1 MKAPLALSLML
12 LSCSVMA
19 TDLGTWGDLW
29 PVEEPDML
37 SVIEKRLQ
45 TLQQSGEMEKKM
57 TEFKDRV
64 VRNSQRP
71 SPVEGIRRAIR
82 YERRWFDPTVR
93 VDKDL
98 SDSHGNIF
106 AQAGQVFNPLEVTAF
121 NETLWFIDGDD
132 PDQVAWVKRQTP
144 DTLIARI
151 ILVRG
156 NIPETSKMLDSRI
169 YFDQNGA
176 LTTRFG
182 ISEVPARV
190 TAAPS
195 GLRLQVEMIPPA
207 MSQYDQGG
215 AK

>member
-1 MKAPLALSLML
+1 MKTPLALSLML

-37 SVIEKRLQ
+37 TVIEHRLQ
-45 TLQQSGEMEKKM
+45 TLQQSGEMDKKM

-71 SPVEGIRRAIR
+71 PPVEGIRRAIR
-82 YERRWFDPTVR
+82 YERRWFDPSVR

-98 SDSHGNIF
+98 SDSHGTVF
-106 AQAGQVFNPLEVTAF
+106 ARAGQVFNPLEVTAF

-132 PDQVAWVKRQTP
+132 PDQVAWVKRQKP

-156 NIPETSKMLDSRI
+156 NIPQTSAKLDSRI
-169 YFDQNGA
+169 YFDQNGV

-195 GLRLQVEMIPPA
+195 GLRLQVEMIPPT
-207 MSQYDQGG
+207 MTQYDQGG

>member
-1 MKAPLALSLML
+1 MKAPVALSLLML
-12 LSCSVMA
+12 THSVMA

-37 SVIEKRLQ
+37 TVIESRLQ
-45 TLQQSGEMEKKM
+45 ALQQSGEMDRKM
-57 TEFKDRV
+57 AEFKARV

-71 SPVEGIRRAIR
+71 PPVDGITRALR
-82 YERRWFDPTVR
+82 YEHRWFDPGVR

-98 SDSHGNIF
+98 ADGNGNIF
-106 AQAGQVFNPLEVTAF
+106 ARKGQVFNPLELTPF
-121 NETLWFIDGDD
+121 NQTLWFIDGDD
-132 PDQVAWVKRQTP
+132 PDQIAWMKRQKP
-144 DTLIARI
+144 DTLITRI

-156 NIPETSKMLDSRI
+156 NIPETSEKLDSRI

-182 ISEVPARV
+182 ISNVPARV

-195 GLRLQVEMIPPA
+195 GLRLKVEIIPPE
-207 MSQYDQGG
+207 MTQYDSGG
-215 AK
+215 AQ